1 LAQLCQ
7 DQKRK
12 EFEKQNEINEIQKVI
27 RTKNDSI
34 EDYKAKVREAAE
46 KENIIERTKR
56 DKVRKNVLHQFLYT
70 KFF

>member
-1 LAQLCQ
+1 MAQLCQ